1 MYECFQSRETGQ
13 LLPTVT
19 GFRSALNEQYIA
31 ANHIS

>member
-1 MYECFQSRETGQ
+1 MNVQSRETDQ